1 MKPTRPSIVLIGHG
15 SSNDQ
20 AAETALKEHAITL
33 RQSNRYGTV
42 LCHFLASDEPVPDLP
57 MGEVYLLPFFM
68 SDGYFVQQKIPDIFG
83 LQNGEV
89 ISEDRQIYQ
98 CEAIGVDPSLSRIFK
113 NMADEIC
120 RTNSY
125 KEEDVAVL
133 IVAHGSTKSSAS
145 REAAIL
151 QARHLTEQGG
161 FLSVGTAFLEEEP
174 SVAGWLKTNK
184 LPDGPMIVL
193 GMFAAE
199 GPHAMSD
206 VPEQIAL
213 AITNGDFASEKQA
226 GPLIYAGVVGT
237 RPEIIRLIQESV
249 SKRALLSSLV

>member
-1 MKPTRPSIVLIGHG
+1 
-15 SSNDQ
+15 
-20 AAETALKEHAITL
+20 
-33 RQSNRYGTV
+33 RQSNRYGAV

-57 MGEVYLLPFFM
+57 LGEVYLLPFFM
-68 SDGYFVQQKIPDIFG
+68 SDGYFVKQKIPDIFG
-83 LQNGEV
+83 LQNGEA

-98 CEAIGVDPSLSRIFK
+98 CEAIGADPSLSQIFK

-120 RTNSY
+120 STNSY

-145 REAAIL
+145 REAAVL
-151 QARHLTEQGG
+151 QARQLTEQGS

-174 SVAGWLKTNK
+174 SVAGWLKINE
-184 LPDGPMIVL
+184 LPDAPVIVL

-206 VPEQIAL
+206 VPEAIAL
-213 AITNGDFASEKQA
+213 ARTNDGSVSKTQA
-226 GPLIYAGVVGT
+226 DHLLYAGVVGT
-237 RPEIIRLIQESV
+237 RPEMIRLIQESV
-249 SKRALLSSLV
+249 GKRALLSSPV